1 MKKLLYLITI
11 LLLLCT
17 SSCKTKKVI
26 QEYSVQT
33 DSTRTEN
40 STKKEVSKVESS
52 ASSLI
57 SACDTMSTS
66 MIEEEF
72 IIKFDTL
79 GRPTKFHGKKKK
91 WMQQSK
97 SEKNSSLEQKIS
109 ADKLSCDSN
118 YVFADI
124 KQNQYKKIVKPEK
137 KTSKNVLFAV
147 MLSLLTLIICHCVL
161 KQKIKQK
168 KIGA

>member
-11 LLLLCT
+11 LILLC
-17 SSCKTKKVI
+17 SSCRTKQTL

-33 DSTRTEN
+33 DSTRTEK
-40 STKKEVSKVESS
+40 STKKEVTKVENSS
-52 ASSLI
+52 SSLI
-57 SACDTMSTS
+57 SACDTMSS
-66 MIEEEF
+66 SIIEEEF
-72 IIKFDTL
+72 TIKFDST
-79 GRPTKFHGKKKK
+79 GKPTEFHGTKKK
-91 WMQQSK
+91 WMQQTK
-97 SEKNSSLEQKIS
+97 SEKNTSQEQKIA

-118 YVFADI
+118 YIFADI

-137 KTSKNVLFAV
+137 KSSKNVLFAV

-168 KIGA
+168 KLGA

>member
-11 LLLLCT
+11 LLLLC
-17 SSCKTKKVI
+17 SSCRTKQTL

-33 DSTRTEN
+33 DSTRTEK
-40 STKKEVSKVESS
+40 STKKEVTKVENSS
-52 ASSLI
+52 SSLI
-57 SACDTMSTS
+57 SACDTMSS
-66 MIEEEF
+66 SIIEEEF
-72 IIKFDTL
+72 TIKFDST
-79 GRPTKFHGKKKK
+79 GKPTEFHGTKKK
-91 WMQQSK
+91 WMQQTK
-97 SEKNSSLEQKIS
+97 SEKNTSQEQKIA

-118 YVFADI
+118 YIFADI

-137 KTSKNVLFAV
+137 KSSKNVLFAV

-168 KIGA
+168 KLGA